1 MKGRLFLAALSAGL
15 APGPAL
21 PQELPVPAGAE
32 LVVETTRETGTYDL
46 PTGPARNGPPPVIR
60 QEGEVRLRGWR
71 IESGTDPSRIV
82 APIRAAL
89 EQAGFGIVLD
99 CTARACGGFDFRFG
113 IEVLPPPE
121 MHVDLGRFHALSARR
136 SPGRDGPAAVG
147 VLASRTGTTAHL
159 QIVTVTPDGARAAPT
174 IVPPPTVPAATG
186 DIADLLE
193 RDGHAVL
200 DGLDF
205 APGRAALGGRDIPAL
220 DALARWLD
228 ADPNRRLVLVGHT
241 DMTGALDA
249 NIALSRR
256 RAQAV
261 RQRLLDTGI
270 APDRL
275 GAEGAGWLA
284 PRASNA
290 DAAGRAANRRV
301 EAVVSG
307 G

>member
-1 MKGRLFLAALSAGL
+1 MRGRALLAAFFTAL
-15 APGPAL
+15 APGLAAS
-21 PQELPVPAGAE
+21 QELPIPEGAA
-32 LVVETTRETGTYDL
+32 LVADTVRETGTYAL

-89 EQAGFGIVLD
+89 EQTGFEIVLD
-99 CTARACGGFDFRFG
+99 CTARDCGGFDFRYG

-136 SPGRDGPAAVG
+136 EAGGDGPVAISA
-147 VLASRTGTTAHL
+147 LASRTGATAHL
-159 QIVTVTPDGARAAPT
+159 QIVTVTPEGASPAITTGAVSPAPA
-174 IVPPPTVPAATG
+174 PAE
-186 DIADLLE
+186 DIADRLA

-200 DGLDF
+200 DGIAF
-205 APGRAALGGRDIPAL
+205 APGSATLGARDIPAL
-220 DALARWLD
+220 DALARWLG
-228 ADPNRRLVLVGHT
+228 ADPGRRVVLVGHT
-241 DMTGALDA
+241 DMTGKLDA

-261 RQRLLDTGI
+261 RQRLLETGI

-284 PRASNA
+284 PRAPNA
-290 DAAGRAANRRV
+290 SAAGRAANRRV